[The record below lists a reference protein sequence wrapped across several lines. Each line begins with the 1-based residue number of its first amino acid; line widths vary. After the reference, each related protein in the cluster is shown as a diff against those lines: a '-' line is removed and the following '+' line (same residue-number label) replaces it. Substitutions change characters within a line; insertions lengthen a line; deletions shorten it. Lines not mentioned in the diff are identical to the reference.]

1 MRKLLLL
8 LAMFVSMVS
17 YAQSISIDKPVLNG
31 DARALKTSE
40 IYFAEGIYPCKED
53 YNKIRYKVGLLTIKA
68 NSLSARR
75 KLEIKDECSYT
86 IYLSLECMHEMYI
99 SEGKTVLFK
108 LENGTNMQFKT
119 LYDIDKNYD
128 EMRLAK
134 QRGWYNNR
142 IPIEVA
148 KQQLQKLIAG
158 KVVKIRVVDD
168 LTDKIDVNVEDNKF
182 SKSLKELY
190 DVTVKRLTSD
200 NETEGF

>member
-1 MRKLLLL
+1 
-8 LAMFVSMVS
+8 
-17 YAQSISIDKPVLNG
+17 
-31 DARALKTSE
+31 
-40 IYFAEGIYPCKED
+40 
-53 YNKIRYKVGLLTIKA
+53 
-68 NSLSARR
+68 
-75 KLEIKDECSYT
+75 
-86 IYLSLECMHEMYI
+86 
-99 SEGKTVLFK
+99 
-108 LENGTNMQFKT
+108 MQFKT

-134 QRGWYNNR
+134 QRGWCNNR